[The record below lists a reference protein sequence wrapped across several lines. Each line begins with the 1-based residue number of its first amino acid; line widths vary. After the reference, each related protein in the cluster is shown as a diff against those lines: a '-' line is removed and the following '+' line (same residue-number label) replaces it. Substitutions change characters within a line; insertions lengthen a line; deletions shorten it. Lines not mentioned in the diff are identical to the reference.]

1 MVSQEVTRP
10 TVETAENN
18 LQSPIYRLSVNQ
30 YHAMIES
37 GILTEDD
44 NVELLEGWLAEK
56 MAKKRPHTIA
66 NKKTLNMLRQI
77 IPAGWYV
84 DDQEPI
90 TTQTSEPEP
99 DIIVVRGKLEDYPDS
114 HPTPPNI
121 ALVIE
126 VSDTTLQRDRTVKQR
141 IYAAANIP
149 FYWLLNLI
157 DNQLELYSQPSGTGA
172 EATYA
177 QRQDYTPDAEVPL
190 ILDTTEIARIKI
202 SDLLP

>member
-1 MVSQEVTRP
+1 MVSQEITRP
-10 TVETAENN
+10 AVEPTENN
-18 LQSPIYRLSVNQ
+18 LQPAIYRLSVKQ
-30 YHAMIES
+30 YHAMIEA

-44 NVELLEGWLAEK
+44 NVELLEGWLVEK
-56 MAKKRPHTIA
+56 MGKKPPHTLVNQMTAELLGKLLPQGFFI
-66 NKKTLNMLRQI
+66 NI
-77 IPAGWYV
+77 
-84 DDQEPI
+84 QEPI
-90 TTQTSEPEP
+90 TLTTSEPEP
-99 DIIVVRGKLEDYPDS
+99 DIVIVRGTRRDYVNH

-126 VSDTTLQRDRTVKQR
+126 VSDTTLQRDRSVKQR

-172 EATYA
+172 KAAYA
-177 QRQDYTPDAEVPL
+177 QRQDYAPDTEVPL
-190 ILDTTEIARIKI
+190 ILDNTEIARIKI